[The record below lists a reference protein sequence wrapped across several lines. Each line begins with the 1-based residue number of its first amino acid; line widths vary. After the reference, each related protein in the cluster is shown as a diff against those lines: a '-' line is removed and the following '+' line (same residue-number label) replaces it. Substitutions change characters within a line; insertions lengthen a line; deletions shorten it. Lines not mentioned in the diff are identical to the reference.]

1 MFVSNAFFDLQE
13 EKEDWRQ
20 STLTKCEL
28 CQSVIHS
35 NCILFLAVFDDPS
48 LLCIAC
54 GGPS

>member
-1 MFVSNAFFDLQE
+1 MSDTFFDLQE

-35 NCILFLAVFDDPS
+35 NCILFIAVFDDPS